1 MTSLL
6 ATPSTRSADCQQTQ
20 LYSFYMQYSSAIF
33 REKTRR
39 ANFVSLCDSS
49 PTVSEQASGS
59 SRISLHLQFTVRN
72 KFLMTLFYLILFHFI
87 SFIYLNLLYLLDS
100 TLTSPYVL
108 SVNLYFHI
116 KKVVTYREEEE
127 EEE

>member
-1 MTSLL
+1 
-6 ATPSTRSADCQQTQ
+6 
-20 LYSFYMQYSSAIF
+20 
-33 REKTRR
+33 
-39 ANFVSLCDSS
+39 
-49 PTVSEQASGS
+49 
-59 SRISLHLQFTVRN
+59 
-72 KFLMTLFYLILFHFI
+72 MTLFYLILFHFI